1 LSNFNQACCGSKDG
15 PDCDGNESI
24 WFNDQVVGNTTSGT
38 YGYQVQKS
46 ICFAYLPMHLTEVGQ
61 EVDVELLGE
70 LRKARVLEGAPVLIE
85 VMRTKTK
92 DGVLAAEKQRLTAQN

>member
-1 LSNFNQACCGSKDG
+1 
-15 PDCDGNESI
+15 
-24 WFNDQVVGNTTSGT
+24 
-38 YGYQVQKS
+38 
-46 ICFAYLPMHLTEVGQ
+46 MHLTEVGQ

-85 VMRTKTK
+85 VMRTKTE

>member
-1 LSNFNQACCGSKDG
+1 
-15 PDCDGNESI
+15 
-24 WFNDQVVGNTTSGT
+24 
-38 YGYQVQKS
+38 
-46 ICFAYLPMHLTEVGQ
+46 MHLTEVGQ

-85 VMRTKTK
+85 VMRTQTK